1 MTVTPK
7 SVVLT
12 LPDEVY
18 WQGKGDI
25 QLRALA
31 VNGYGSDLSA
41 AISLAVEAARKSPC
55 QKSKRG
61 AVAFARRTM
70 YRAPDPV
77 GRVMTVFQSG
87 HNHPVSPLTCT
98 GSEQCKAACR
108 HLCDHA
114 EAIAVSKWLTA
125 YGAGEQGPAM
135 FDVVHIEL
143 RPNDAGIWEPVAFDR
158 EGQPKGPS
166 CITCAR
172 DLLRA
177 EARLVWLW
185 GVEGWRWWYAQ
196 DFFRDT
202 LEELKLVDSS
212 MLPAR
217 IAGPRS
223 TP

>member
-1 MTVTPK
+1 MPLK
-7 SVVLT
+7 HEVLA
-12 LPDEVY
+12 LPEEVR
-18 WQGKGDI
+18 WQGKDDV
-25 QLRALA
+25 QLRALS
-31 VNGYGSDLSA
+31 VNGYASDLSS
-41 AISLAVEAARKSPC
+41 AISLAVETARKSPC

-70 YRAPDPV
+70 YRANEV
-77 GRVMTVFQSG
+77 GRVMTVFESG
-87 HNHPVSPLTCT
+87 YNHPPPPLACS
-98 GSEQCKAACR
+98 GSEQCRGACR
-108 HLCDHA
+108 CLCDHA
-114 EAIAVSKWLTA
+114 EAIAVSKWLTMHGGGKD
-125 YGAGEQGPAM
+125 GAAM

-143 RPNDAGIWEPVAFDR
+143 RPDEAGVWEPVAFDR

-172 DLLRA
+172 DMLRA

-202 LEELKLVDSS
+202 LEELKLVDAA
-212 MLPAR
+212 MLPRR